1 MNGYVFVTPCHGLTP
16 CLLPP
21 KQNALLFSEVAC
33 MQDELSARTEGKRLD
48 TIPFAIGFLSV
59 FAFIVSAIAF
69 PEPFIRFMD
78 LLQDKIVKDL
88 GWASVFFSFLVML
101 FTFGIVCSPIGSIRI
116 GGRDAKPDFSF
127 FRWFAISLCS
137 GIGIGILF
145 WGIGEP
151 IYHLMQPPQNLG
163 IAPKSHE
170 AALFA
175 ISQSAM
181 HWSIAQYCIY
191 AICGVAFALMAF
203 NEHLPLSIISG
214 LDLVMPR
221 KHYSLA
227 KNIVHAA
234 CLFSICCTVISSI
247 GALIMMISSCVSY
260 LTGLERSFAMN
271 AIVALVATAFFVGSS
286 TTGLKRGMNFLAAQN
301 TRMFFIILFYIFLFG
316 PTLFILNMG
325 TEAFGYMLT
334 NFIRNSTLVSTEFM
348 SDRWADSWIIVY
360 MGCVFCLWSSHRFI
374 SCQVGQGAY
383 RAAIPSHERVCSIH
397 VRVSLDQHFWQP
409 CHLLSVEESCGRM
422 ELCSDAG
429 FGIHRYRHPAAL
441 PIQHGP
447 HCFLCHCDYD
457 FLCHTGRS
465 HDFRVGDHFHQRYF
479 R

>member
-1 MNGYVFVTPCHGLTP
+1 
-16 CLLPP
+16 
-21 KQNALLFSEVAC
+21 

-227 KNIVHAA
+227 KTLCTPRACSPSVVPSSAA
-234 CLFSICCTVISSI
+234 S
-247 GALIMMISSCVSY
+247 A
-260 LTGLERSFAMN
+260 R
-271 AIVALVATAFFVGSS
+271 
-286 TTGLKRGMNFLAAQN
+286 
-301 TRMFFIILFYIFLFG
+301 
-316 PTLFILNMG
+316 
-325 TEAFGYMLT
+325 
-334 NFIRNSTLVSTEFM
+334 
-348 SDRWADSWIIVY
+348 
-360 MGCVFCLWSSHRFI
+360 
-374 SCQVGQGAY
+374 
-383 RAAIPSHERVCSIH
+383 
-397 VRVSLDQHFWQP
+397 
-409 CHLLSVEESCGRM
+409 
-422 ELCSDAG
+422 
-429 FGIHRYRHPAAL
+429 
-441 PIQHGP
+441 
-447 HCFLCHCDYD
+447 
-457 FLCHTGRS
+457 
-465 HDFRVGDHFHQRYF
+465 
-479 R
+479 